1 MKRSKSQAVYKFLPG
16 MWVSE
21 KNDSGRSITA
31 EIKNWNNKKME
42 GIYHSFIEGEIKRQ
56 ISLFGKRGG
65 DINSFNL
72 EGSNTFAVVEPA
84 CNENI
89 PDIIGIMSPLLF
101 YCSSCHHVV
110 QKNQA
115 GQVDGRIWKC
125 PNCEKHNMKQ
135 LQMVYTCEC
144 GYAQPI

>member
-84 CNENI
+84 SDE
-89 PDIIGIMSPLLF
+89 
-101 YCSSCHHVV
+101 
-110 QKNQA
+110 
-115 GQVDGRIWKC
+115 
-125 PNCEKHNMKQ
+125 E
-135 LQMVYTCEC
+135 
-144 GYAQPI
+144 